1 MTENVLRIDHL
12 SAGYGRVEV
21 LRDVCIDI
29 GKGEVVALLGPN
41 GAGKTTTLRAI
52 SALARTRTGSISMG
66 ARTSPRCRPQCELA
80 GDRPRPRGQGPV
92 SQFDGGGTSS
102 TRVPW

>member
-41 GAGKTTTLRAI
+41 GAG
-52 SALARTRTGSISMG
+52 
-66 ARTSPRCRPQCELA
+66 
-80 GDRPRPRGQGPV
+80 
-92 SQFDGGGTSS
+92 
-102 TRVPW
+102 